1 MDITTLTAF
10 FMWCSVINGTLLI
23 VWTLALMLVPDLV
36 YRIQS
41 RWFPISRDSFDLVI
55 YGFIGLFKI
64 FFLMFNLVPYIV
76 LLLIG

>member
-1 MDITTLTAF
+1 
-10 FMWCSVINGTLLI
+10 
-23 VWTLALMLVPDLV
+23 MLVPDLV